1 MNKLKRQILKV
12 LSRHIDIFMPNKS
25 LKVFF

>member
-12 LSRHIDIFMPNKS
+12 LSGHIGISMPNKS